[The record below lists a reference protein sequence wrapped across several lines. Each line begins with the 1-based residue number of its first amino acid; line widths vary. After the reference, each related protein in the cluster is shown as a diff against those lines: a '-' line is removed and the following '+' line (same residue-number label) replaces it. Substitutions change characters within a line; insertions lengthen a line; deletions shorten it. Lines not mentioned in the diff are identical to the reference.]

1 MSSKS
6 KFWLFFFYNFS
17 AGVWHN
23 FILVILA
30 VACIQVHPIFL
41 KTFFDNKVHIRNVID
56 VSYFLTIFILI
67 TWKKKLKNKGFSIKN
82 TN

>member
-1 MSSKS
+1 MIFIS
-6 KFWLFFFYNFS
+6 S

-30 VACIQVHPIFL
+30 VACIQVHPIFV

-56 VSYFLTIFILI
+56 VNFVIKIFLKNEFIL
-67 TWKKKLKNKGFSIKN
+67 KKIKI
-82 TN
+82 